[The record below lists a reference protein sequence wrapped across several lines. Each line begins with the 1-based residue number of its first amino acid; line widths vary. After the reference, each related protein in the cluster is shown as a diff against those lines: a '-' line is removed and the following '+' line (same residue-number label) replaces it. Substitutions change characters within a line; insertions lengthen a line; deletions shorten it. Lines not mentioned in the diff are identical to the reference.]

1 MIAALLRLL
10 TITTEASDPAP
21 QHWAVIAEQADLLV
35 AAAQREVAEP
45 ADLAVV
51 HDARNVLDRALRH
64 GRPNTHRGSTR
75 DETVIACRSKKD
87 CSRGH
92 AVPDGARHIRSAYAV
107 GVPPSP
113 SSPSRSAVLR
123 RAHRPDR

>member
-51 HDARNVLDRALRH
+51 HDARNVLDRALQ
-64 GRPNTHRGSTR
+64 
-75 DETVIACRSKKD
+75 
-87 CSRGH
+87 
-92 AVPDGARHIRSAYAV
+92 ARTAEH
-107 GVPPSP
+107 
-113 SSPSRSAVLR
+113 PSRVN
-123 RAHRPDR
+123 P